1 MGQRIESP
9 AFLQSSRTTHMNAA
23 ILDSSAWIEC
33 LDDGPNT
40 VHFRPILL
48 KLSDLLVP
56 TIILTEVRKVI
67 LKQRTRQQ
75 ADVVTQAMCSGII
88 IPIGEEI
95 AIAAADLFIKHKL
108 PLADSLIYAVT
119 LAHNAT
125 LWTQDDDF
133 KDLPHVRYFPKIKER
148 GRPSHKS

>member
-1 MGQRIESP
+1 
-9 AFLQSSRTTHMNAA
+9 MNAA

-133 KDLPHVRYFPKIKER
+133 QTSRTSAISPKSR
-148 GRPSHKS
+148 SAGVTPTSHKVLHHIPSIHFLNT